1 MTVTTEFLIS
11 SPSLPLVGLAESLES
26 GQFEC
31 VHGLCLEHDS
41 RVFVVYLEP
50 TENVTEE
57 ELLALEEVVETTSLG
72 RASGKAVY
80 QITVELADVV
90 SEAFAP
96 ERFTATQ
103 MEPTVVTPDG
113 WYEHKLFQ
121 NYAAFNGM
129 RSRCEEYGISVELIS
144 ISQNPP
150 ESDESGQYGL
160 TDRQHEALTLAIARG
175 YYESPRQVTTEELAE
190 EMDISQ
196 PSMSSLLRRAE
207 RQLLTTALGTE
218 SHLNV
223 PCCTFKINSPDDAV
237 GPE

>member
-11 SPSLPLVGLAESLES
+11 SPSLPLVSLAESLES
-26 GQFEC
+26 RQFEC

-50 TENVTEE
+50 TEDVTEDD
-57 ELLALEEVVETTSLG
+57 LLAFEDVVEATSLG
-72 RASGKAVY
+72 RASGSAVY
-80 QITVELADVV
+80 QVTVELADVV
-90 SEAFAP
+90 SDAFAP

-103 MEPTVVTPDG
+103 MEPTVVTPEG
-113 WYEHKLFQ
+113 WYEKKLFQ
-121 NYAAFNGM
+121 NFAAFNGM
-129 RSRCEEYGISVELIS
+129 RTRCEEYGISIELVS

-150 ESDESGQYGL
+150 EAEESSQYGL

-175 YYESPRQVTTEELAE
+175 YYESPRQATTEELAE

-207 RQLLTTALGTE
+207 RQLLTTAL
-218 SHLNV
+218 
-223 PCCTFKINSPDDAV
+223 DA
-237 GPE
+237 GPELNTLSG

>member
-11 SPSLPLVGLAESLES
+11 SPSLPLVSLAESLES

-50 TENVTEE
+50 DEE
-57 ELLALEEVVETTSLG
+57 YSEEDLLAFDEVVEATSLG
-72 RASGKAVY
+72 RASGNDVY
-80 QITVELADVV
+80 QVTIELADVV
-90 SEAFAP
+90 SEAFSP

-103 MEPTVVTPDG
+103 MEPTVVTSDG
-113 WYEHKLFQ
+113 WYEKKLFQ

-129 RSRCEEYGISVELIS
+129 RRRCEEYGISIELIS
-144 ISQNPP
+144 ISENPP
-150 ESDESGQYGL
+150 ESGESNQYGL
-160 TDRQHEALTLAIARG
+160 TDRQHEALTLAISRG
-175 YYESPRQVTTEELAE
+175 YYESPRQISTEALAE

-207 RQLLTTALGTE
+207 RQLLTAALDTE
-218 SHLNV
+218 PHLN
-223 PCCTFKINSPDDAV
+223 TLSS
-237 GPE
+237 

>member
-11 SPSLPLVGLAESLES
+11 SPSLPLVGLAASLES
-26 GQFEC
+26 NRFEC

-50 TENVTEE
+50 TDDVSEDD
-57 ELLALEEVVETTSLG
+57 LLAFDEGVETTALG
-72 RASGKAVY
+72 RASGKDVY
-80 QITVELADVV
+80 QVTIELADVV

-113 WYEHKLFQ
+113 WYETKLFQ
-121 NYAAFNGM
+121 NYDAFNGM
-129 RSRCEEYGISVELIS
+129 RTRCEDYGIGIELIS
-144 ISQNPP
+144 ISQDPP
-150 ESDESGQYGL
+150 ESEESSQYGL
-160 TDRQHEALTLAIARG
+160 TDRQREALTLAISRG
-175 YYESPRQVTTEELAE
+175 YYESPRQVTTEALAE

-207 RQLLTTALGTE
+207 RQLLTSALGTE
-218 SHLNV
+218 SQVDTL
-223 PCCTFKINSPDDAV
+223 SR
-237 GPE
+237 